1 MTVAHALCQDS
12 APRTPWR
19 PLEQRLC
26 VASVK
31 AIGLTADGAAA
42 RRLKPAG
49 AGHNATAVFESEAA
63 LQHVFRHISTTGA
76 PGATPAAAVAAPAAA
91 RVLPSRYRNIAA
103 LLALQPDDD
112 DE

>member
-1 MTVAHALCQDS
+1 M
-12 APRTPWR
+12 
-19 PLEQRLC
+19 
-26 VASVK
+26 K

-76 PGATPAAAVAAPAAA
+76 PGAAPAAV

-103 LLALQPDDD
+103 LLALQPGDD